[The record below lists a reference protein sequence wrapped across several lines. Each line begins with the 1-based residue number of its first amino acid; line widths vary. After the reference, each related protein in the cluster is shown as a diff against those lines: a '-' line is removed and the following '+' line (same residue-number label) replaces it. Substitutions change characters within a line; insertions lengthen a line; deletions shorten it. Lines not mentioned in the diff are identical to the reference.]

1 MENPF
6 NYLQFATGDQFY
18 DRREIRRDLLSRF
31 LSGQSNVVLYGP
43 RRYGKSSLVGE
54 LVGDLEKAGVPC
66 VTLDVVKVPSIDMFV
81 SIYATKVYRR
91 LAPVK
96 FEFKKLG
103 TFLKS
108 LRPKMSLDQTGA
120 AGLSFDLSDAPVGP
134 EALTEVL
141 DLPQKL
147 LAGKDRAVVV
157 FDEFQ
162 EVKDLLPN
170 DGFERV
176 MRSAIQSHRNVSYI
190 FLGSRYHILRRMFTD
205 HNRPFY
211 KSAVT
216 ILLDKPPVEESI
228 RFVVDRFA
236 SAGKSIAREAAEHL
250 VAKIENIPYYIQQ
263 LGFETFRL
271 VDDAHRKSVSSADVD
286 AAHANLSGFNRD
298 QYEQL
303 MLTLSASQKKLLIAL
318 ARERTNEFGD
328 AYRRRYALGV
338 SSTVNSAKSKLM
350 EDGHIEISD
359 DQYVVADPFFAQF
372 LRVT

>member
-1 MENPF
+1 MANPF

-18 DRREIRRDLLSRF
+18 DRREVRKDLLSRF
-31 LSGQSNVVLYGP
+31 LSGQTNVVLYGP
-43 RRYGKSSLVGE
+43 RRYGKSSLVAE
-54 LVGDLEKAGVPC
+54 LVGDLEKAGSPC

-81 SIYATKVYRR
+81 SAYATKVYRR

-96 FEFKKLG
+96 FEFRKLG
-103 TFLKS
+103 MFLKS
-108 LRPKMSLDQTGA
+108 LRPKMSLGPTGET
-120 AGLSFDLSDAPVGP
+120 GLSFEPSGATVGP

-147 LAGKDRAVVV
+147 LSGKGRAVVV

-190 FLGSRYHILRRMFTD
+190 CLGSRYHMLRRMFTD
-205 HNRPFY
+205 HHRPFY

-216 ILLDKPPVEESI
+216 ILLGKPPVEESV
-228 RFVVDRFA
+228 RFVIDRFA
-236 SAGKSIAREAAEHL
+236 SAGKTIARDAAERL
-250 VAKIENIPYYIQQ
+250 VGKIENIPYFIQQ

-271 VDDAHRKSVSSADVD
+271 ADDAHRKSVSSADVD
-286 AAHANLSGFNRD
+286 SAFANLSCFNRD

-303 MLTLSASQKKLLIAL
+303 MLTLSVSQKKLLIAL
-318 ARERTNEFGD
+318 AHEQTDEFGD
-328 AYRRRYALGV
+328 VYRRRYALGV

-350 EDGHIEISD
+350 EDGHIELSD
-359 DQYVVADPFFAQF
+359 GKYVVADPFFAQF
-372 LRVT
+372 LRT

>member
-1 MENPF
+1 MANPF

-18 DRREIRRDLLSRF
+18 DRREVRKDLLSRF
-31 LSGQSNVVLYGP
+31 LSGQTNVVLYGP
-43 RRYGKSSLVGE
+43 RRYGKSSLVAE
-54 LVGDLEKAGVPC
+54 LVGDLEKAGIPC

-81 SIYATKVYRR
+81 SAYATKVYRR

-96 FEFKKLG
+96 FEFRKLG
-103 TFLKS
+103 MFLKS
-108 LRPKMSLDQTGA
+108 LRPKMSLGPTGET
-120 AGLSFDLSDAPVGP
+120 GLSFEPSGATVGP

-147 LAGKDRAVVV
+147 LSGKGRAVVV

-190 FLGSRYHILRRMFTD
+190 FLGSRYHMLRRMFTD

-216 ILLDKPPVEESI
+216 ILLGKPPVEESV
-228 RFVVDRFA
+228 RFVIDRFA
-236 SAGKSIAREAAEHL
+236 SAGKTIARDAAERL
-250 VAKIENIPYYIQQ
+250 VGKIENIPYFIQQ

-271 VDDAHRKSVSSADVD
+271 ADDAHRKSVSSADVD
-286 AAHANLSGFNRD
+286 SAFANLSCFNRD

-303 MLTLSASQKKLLIAL
+303 MLTLSVSQKKLLIAL
-318 ARERTNEFGD
+318 AHEQTDEFGD
-328 AYRRRYALGV
+328 VYRRRYALGV

-350 EDGHIEISD
+350 EDGHIELSD
-359 DQYVVADPFFAQF
+359 GKYVVADPFFAQF
-372 LRVT
+372 LRT

>member
-1 MENPF
+1 MANPF

-18 DRREIRRDLLSRF
+18 DRREVRKDLLSRF
-31 LSGQSNVVLYGP
+31 LSGQTNVVLYGP
-43 RRYGKSSLVGE
+43 RRYGKSSLVAE
-54 LVGDLEKAGVPC
+54 LVGDLEKAGIPC

-81 SIYATKVYRR
+81 SAYATKVYRR

-96 FEFKKLG
+96 FEFRKLG
-103 TFLKS
+103 MFLKS
-108 LRPKMSLDQTGA
+108 LRPKMSLGPTGET
-120 AGLSFDLSDAPVGP
+120 GLSFEPSGATVGP

-147 LAGKDRAVVV
+147 LSGKGRAVVV

-190 FLGSRYHILRRMFTD
+190 FLGSRYHMLRRMFTD

-216 ILLDKPPVEESI
+216 ILLGKPPVEESV
-228 RFVVDRFA
+228 RFVIDRFA
-236 SAGKSIAREAAEHL
+236 SAGKSIARDAAERL
-250 VAKIENIPYYIQQ
+250 VGKIENIPYFIQQ

-271 VDDAHRKSVSSADVD
+271 VDVARRKSVSSADVD
-286 AAHANLSGFNRD
+286 SAFANLSCFNRD

-303 MLTLSASQKKLLIAL
+303 MLTLSVSQKKLLIAL
-318 ARERTNEFGD
+318 AHEQTDEFGD
-328 AYRRRYALGV
+328 VYRRRYALGV

-350 EDGHIEISD
+350 EDGHIERSD
-359 DQYVVADPFFAQF
+359 GKYVVADPFFAQF
-372 LRVT
+372 LRT